1 MRGAKVPAYLYPA
14 PSLKLSVPYV
24 FAWRRGELLQLF
36 ICFEIFIPKKM
47 STCFLESKDCSGCG
61 HFSGVS
67 APISLL
73 ECQDDVSSH
82 LKYYHLSSKILEY
95 ELILFRSGHF
105 GLEMG
110 KLKQMFV
117 CSKHRNALGK
127 HWKCGKSTCQHP
139 EHKGKCEAVKGDRV
153 FNARLARDVFEV
165 YGIIVAVGSRE

>member
-1 MRGAKVPAYLYPA
+1 MVFELAMLHPPPRPHPSSKFMRGAKVPAYLYPA
-14 PSLKLSVPYV
+14 PSLKLMLCHTCLLGGEESYFSYSYV
-24 FAWRRGELLQLF
+24 LRYLSQKKCLL
-36 ICFEIFIPKKM
+36 
-47 STCFLESKDCSGCG
+47 
-61 HFSGVS
+61 VS
-67 APISLL
+67 WKARIVVVAGISAEFQPRYL
-73 ECQDDVSSH
+73 SWNARTTYH

-139 EHKGKCEAVKGDRV
+139 EHKRKM
-153 FNARLARDVFEV
+153 
-165 YGIIVAVGSRE
+165 

>member
-1 MRGAKVPAYLYPA
+1 
-14 PSLKLSVPYV
+14 
-24 FAWRRGELLQLF
+24 
-36 ICFEIFIPKKM
+36 M
-47 STCFLESKDCSGCG
+47 STCFLESRDCSGCG

-139 EHKGKCEAVKGDRV
+139 EHKGK
-153 FNARLARDVFEV
+153 
-165 YGIIVAVGSRE
+165 RERKETRCSTPDWLEMFSKFTELQLQSDHVSNIF

>member
-1 MRGAKVPAYLYPA
+1 MGMVLSLQCSI
-14 PSLKLSVPYV
+14 PSLELRSCPTCLLGGEESSVIHMFWEIYP
-24 FAWRRGELLQLF
+24 RK
-36 ICFEIFIPKKM
+36 IC
-47 STCFLESKDCSGCG
+47 TCFLESRDCSGCG

-73 ECQDDVSSH
+73 ECQDDVSSY

-139 EHKGKCEAVKGDRV
+139 EHKGKWERKETKCWTPDWLEMFSKFTELQLQSDHVSNI
-153 FNARLARDVFEV
+153 F
-165 YGIIVAVGSRE
+165 

>member
-1 MRGAKVPAYLYPA
+1 MGMVLSLQCSI
-14 PSLKLSVPYV
+14 PSLELRSCPTCLLGGEESSVIHMFWEIYP
-24 FAWRRGELLQLF
+24 RK
-36 ICFEIFIPKKM
+36 IC
-47 STCFLESKDCSGCG
+47 TCFLESRDCSGCG

-139 EHKGKCEAVKGDRV
+139 EHKGKWERKETKCSTPDWLEMFSKFTELQLQSDH
-153 FNARLARDVFEV
+153 FSNIF
-165 YGIIVAVGSRE
+165 

>member
-1 MRGAKVPAYLYPA
+1 MGMVLSLQCSI
-14 PSLKLSVPYV
+14 PSLELRSCPTCLLGGEESSVIHMFWEIYP
-24 FAWRRGELLQLF
+24 RK
-36 ICFEIFIPKKM
+36 IC
-47 STCFLESKDCSGCG
+47 TCFLESRDCSGCG

>member
-1 MRGAKVPAYLYPA
+1 MGMVFEFAMLHPPPRPRPTSKFMRGAMVPAYLYPA
-14 PSLKLSVPYV
+14 PSLKLRLCPTCLLGGEESYFSYSYV
-24 FAWRRGELLQLF
+24 LRYLSQ
-36 ICFEIFIPKKM
+36 KKM

-105 GLEMG
+105 DLEMG
-110 KLKQMFV
+110 KLKQMFF
-117 CSKHRNALGK
+117 CS
-127 HWKCGKSTCQHP
+127 
-139 EHKGKCEAVKGDRV
+139 
-153 FNARLARDVFEV
+153 
-165 YGIIVAVGSRE
+165 

>member
-1 MRGAKVPAYLYPA
+1 MGMVLSLQCSI
-14 PSLKLSVPYV
+14 PSLELRSCPTCLLGGEESSVIHMFWEIYP
-24 FAWRRGELLQLF
+24 RK
-36 ICFEIFIPKKM
+36 IC
-47 STCFLESKDCSGCG
+47 TCFLESRDCSGCG

-139 EHKGKCEAVKGDRV
+139 EHKGKWERKETKCSTPDWLEMFSKFTELQLQSDHVSNI
-153 FNARLARDVFEV
+153 F
-165 YGIIVAVGSRE
+165 

>member
-1 MRGAKVPAYLYPA
+1 
-14 PSLKLSVPYV
+14 
-24 FAWRRGELLQLF
+24 
-36 ICFEIFIPKKM
+36 M
-47 STCFLESKDCSGCG
+47 STCFLESRDCSGCG

-117 CSKHRNALGK
+117 CSKTLWENIGNVVKVLVSIQ
-127 HWKCGKSTCQHP
+127 STK
-139 EHKGKCEAVKGDRV
+139 ENK
-153 FNARLARDVFEV
+153 
-165 YGIIVAVGSRE
+165 RERRPSVQRQTG

>member
-1 MRGAKVPAYLYPA
+1 MAAGISAEFQPRYLSWNA
-14 PSLKLSVPYV
+14 
-24 FAWRRGELLQLF
+24 
-36 ICFEIFIPKKM
+36 
-47 STCFLESKDCSGCG
+47 
-61 HFSGVS
+61 
-67 APISLL
+67 
-73 ECQDDVSSH
+73 
-82 LKYYHLSSKILEY
+82 KYYHLSSKILEC

-139 EHKGKCEAVKGDRV
+139 EHKGKCEALKGDRV

-165 YGIIVAVGSRE
+165 YGITVAVGSRQ